1 MIVGIM
7 EMEFK
12 IFDSFSLKDKR
23 RVMKSIADKT
33 KRIFNVSIAEVDN
46 NEVLNYATLG
56 YACVSNSKKVVESVF
71 DKILNFYTVNF
82 DIEII
87 SVRKDFL

>member
-1 MIVGIM
+1 MVVGIM
-7 EMEFK
+7 EIDFK

-23 RVMKSIADKT
+23 RVLKSIIDRT
-33 KRIFNVSIAEVDN
+33 KRMFNVSVAEVDN
-46 NEVLNYATLG
+46 NDVLNYATLG
-56 YACVSNSKKVVESVF
+56 YAYVSNSKKMAESIF